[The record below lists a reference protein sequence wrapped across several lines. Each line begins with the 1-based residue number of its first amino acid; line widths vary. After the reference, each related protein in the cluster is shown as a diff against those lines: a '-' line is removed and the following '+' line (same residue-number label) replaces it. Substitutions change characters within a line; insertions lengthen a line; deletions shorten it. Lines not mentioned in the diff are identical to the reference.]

1 MVKGPSAERDTTVA
15 ATRASPSSPPGT
27 NPRPGFVQ
35 NCPTPSVIDPA
46 SEDPISA
53 ARSAAA
59 LSVTTNGFADPSSP
73 KKGIGTER
81 SFARSQRASLAP
93 TQPAQPMALV

>member
-1 MVKGPSAERDTTVA
+1 MVKGPSAARDSTVA
-15 ATRASPSSPPGT
+15 ATRASPFLPPGT
-27 NPRPGFVQ
+27 NTRPGFVQ

-53 ARSAAA
+53 PRSPAA

-73 KKGIGTER
+73 KKGIGTDR
-81 SFARSQRASLAP
+81 AFARSQRASPAP
-93 TQPAQPMALV
+93 TEPVKPMALV